1 MATGAAPISLSLEL
15 PSGRDANATNAVLA
29 AMLRTHPHVSDLIF
43 SPGRV
48 PQIEVNGQ
56 LMAIETKGLRTLN
69 ADDTRRIAADLI
81 GSNKQA
87 ITTLRE
93 QGACD
98 ISYGLPE
105 LARFRVNVFIQR
117 GSCAVV
123 IRVIPTEIR
132 DVASLRLPSQLEAIS
147 SFNEGIVLI
156 TGPRNSGKSS
166 TLAAVVDR
174 INSERLCHIVTIED
188 PIEFLHNHKKATV
201 HQRELHSDTPSIS
214 MALQSALRQSPNVI
228 QVSDARDRETMEMI
242 LEAAETGHLVLCALN
257 TPDVAKTLDKL
268 IHMFGASEYG
278 STRSRLAKT
287 LRMVVSQRLLP
298 ARNGNGRVLAA
309 EVLTV
314 NAAVREIL
322 ERNDFVSKQI
332 SDFMAKGSDN
342 DIQDLDTAISRLVA
356 DEDITLETACTY
368 ATDPERL
375 RAKLSSN

>member
-56 LMAIETKGLRTLN
+56 LMEIETKGLRTLN

-98 ISYGLPE
+98 ISYGLPG

-132 DVASLRLPSQLEAIS
+132 DVASLRLPHQLEAIS
-147 SFNEGIVLI
+147 SLNEGIVLI

-268 IHMFGASEYG
+268 INMFGSSEYG
-278 STRSRLAKT
+278 AIRNRLAKT

-298 ARNGNGRVLAA
+298 ARNGSGRVLAA
-309 EVLTV
+309 EVLSI
-314 NAAVREIL
+314 NASVRAIL
-322 ERNDFVSKQI
+322 ERNDFASKQI
-332 SDFMAKGSDN
+332 LDFMAKGTDESS
-342 DIQDLDTAISRLVA
+342 QALDTALSVLVA
-356 DEDITLETACTY
+356 NKDITLDTACTY

-375 RAKLSSN
+375 RAKLS